1 MAFIVPGENIR
12 GHKTLYLPL
21 ALCFPNIKL
30 GNSNYTIQ
38 KSKEK
43 DNSESFIL
51 IKNFIAGKFLGENS
65 NFIRPINTLH
75 KKIKLLGVFVN
86 F

>member
-30 GNSNYTIQ
+30 GNSNYTI
-38 KSKEK
+38 KKFEEK

-51 IKNFIAGKFLGENS
+51 IKNFIAEKFFGENS
-65 NFIRPINTLH
+65 TFYRPTNTLH
-75 KKIKLLGVFVN
+75 KKSN
-86 F
+86 